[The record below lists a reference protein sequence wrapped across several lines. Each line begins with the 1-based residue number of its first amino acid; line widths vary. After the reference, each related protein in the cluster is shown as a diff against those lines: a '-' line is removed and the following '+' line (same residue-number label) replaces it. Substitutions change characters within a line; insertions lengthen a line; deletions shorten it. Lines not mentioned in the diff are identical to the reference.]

1 MAVEFAC
8 RSLSQ
13 DQELYIG
20 CCRGMLA
27 VGSPFFLFQMGSTSV
42 GRGDS
47 WYSRKGDD
55 SVGAALSSWAET

>member
-20 CCRGMLA
+20 SCRGMLA
-27 VGSPFFLFQMGSTSV
+27 VGFPFFLF
-42 GRGDS
+42 
-47 WYSRKGDD
+47 
-55 SVGAALSSWAET
+55 